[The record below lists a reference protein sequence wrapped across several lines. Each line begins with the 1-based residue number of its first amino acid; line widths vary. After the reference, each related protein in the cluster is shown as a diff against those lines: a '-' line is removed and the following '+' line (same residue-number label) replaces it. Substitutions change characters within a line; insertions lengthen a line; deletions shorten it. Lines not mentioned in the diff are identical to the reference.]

1 MNNDQLRL
9 KASNLAS
16 KSASASFT
24 PAPPAAPAATAV
36 FPVLLAGANEALSG
50 LRSIFLNLKV

>member
-50 LRSIFLNLKV
+50 LRSIFLN